1 MKIHPIV
8 TENWKMDG
16 GVAFG
21 VVPKTIWKN
30 LIEPDENNLVKITTR
45 CLLVEDGNRVIL
57 FDTGMGNKQ
66 TEKYYGFRFLF
77 GEDNL
82 KENLAKAGYTFDDIT
97 DVVFTHLHDDHCGGA
112 TKLNDRGE
120 PELVFK
126 NATFHV
132 SKEHWNWANNPN
144 KREIGSFFQLN
155 LKPLADSGK
164 LKLIEE
170 AGQFTNNIEFR
181 MVNGHTQGQLIPIIN
196 FKDTTLVFMGD
207 FIPMAANIPLPF
219 IPSVD
224 IQPLLSLIEKEA
236 FLSVAADKEYYL
248 IFEHDYYIEC
258 CTVIQTEKGVRM
270 DKSFTLNEILS

>member
-1 MKIHPIV
+1 
-8 TENWKMDG
+8 
-16 GVAFG
+16 
-21 VVPKTIWKN
+21 
-30 LIEPDENNLVKITTR
+30 
-45 CLLVEDGNRVIL
+45 
-57 FDTGMGNKQ
+57 
-66 TEKYYGFRFLF
+66 
-77 GEDNL
+77 
-82 KENLAKAGYTFDDIT
+82 
-97 DVVFTHLHDDHCGGA
+97 VFTHLHDDHCGGA
-112 TKLNDRGE
+112 TKLNDKGE

-126 NATFHV
+126 NTTFHV

-164 LKLIEE
+164 LMLIEE
-170 AGQFTNNIEFR
+170 AGQFTNNIELR
-181 MVNGHTQGQLIPIIN
+181 MVNGHTQGQLIPLIN
-196 FKDTTLVFMGD
+196 FKDKTLVFMGD